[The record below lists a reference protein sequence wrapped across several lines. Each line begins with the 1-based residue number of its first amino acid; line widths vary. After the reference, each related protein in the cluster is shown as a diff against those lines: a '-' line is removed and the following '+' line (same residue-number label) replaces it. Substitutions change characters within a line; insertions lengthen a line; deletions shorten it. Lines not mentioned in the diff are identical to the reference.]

1 MNAEQ
6 LRELPRLM
14 DITDFA
20 PFVEGLD
27 HPEGV
32 ACGPGGEIYAGG
44 EAGQIYRISLEGT
57 AEQVASTGGFILG
70 LCLDGNGAVYAC
82 DLAHHE
88 VVRMTPDGT
97 ITTWSAGA
105 PGRPMRVPNYPVFDR
120 DGNLY
125 VSDSGSSGKNDGCV
139 FLVHPDGETEVL
151 AADLGAF
158 PNGLAL
164 DATGQTLCVVL
175 SDLPG
180 VVAVDLRPGQDL
192 AVRTLVELPRH
203 VPDGLAFDEDGN
215 LYISCYT
222 PDVIY
227 RLAPDG
233 ELVIVAD
240 DWASVTFATPTNIA
254 FCGPERRTLVVASP
268 SRWHLTKGEMPIA
281 GQRLNYPT
289 FAVGNERSSDG
300 G

>member
-1 MNAEQ
+1 MNEEQ
-6 LRELPRLM
+6 LRNLPRLM
-14 DITDFA
+14 DISDFA

-32 ACGPGGEIYAGG
+32 ACGPGGEVYAGG
-44 EAGQIYRISLEGT
+44 EAGQIYRISLDGGV
-57 AEQVASTGGFILG
+57 EQIASTGGFILG
-70 LCLDGNGAVYAC
+70 LCLDAEGAIYAC
-82 DLAHHE
+82 DMARHE
-88 VVRMTPDGT
+88 VVRIAPDGA
-97 ITTWSAGA
+97 ITSWSGGA
-105 PGRPMRVPNYPVFDR
+105 PERPMRVPNYPAFDR

-125 VSDSGSSGKNDGCV
+125 VSDSGSPGKNDGCV
-139 FLVHPDGETEVL
+139 FLIRPGGETEVV

-164 DATGQTLCVVL
+164 SADDETLCVVL

-180 VVAVDLRPGQDL
+180 VVAVDLRLGQDL

-203 VPDGLAFDEDGN
+203 VPDGLAFDADGN

-233 ELVIVAD
+233 ELAIVAD

-254 FCGPERRTLVVASP
+254 FCGPARRTLVIASL
-268 SRWHLTKGEMPIA
+268 SRWHLTRGEMPIA
-281 GQRLNYPT
+281 GQPLNYPT
-289 FAVGNERSSDG
+289 FAAGT
-300 G
+300 

>member
-1 MNAEQ
+1 MNEEQ
-6 LRELPRLM
+6 LRNLPRLM
-14 DITDFA
+14 DIRDFA

-32 ACGPGGEIYAGG
+32 ACGPGGEVFAGG
-44 EAGQIYRISLEGT
+44 EAGQIYRISPDGT
-57 AEQVASTGGFILG
+57 VEQIASTGGFILG
-70 LCLDGNGAVYAC
+70 LCLDAASAIYAC
-82 DLAHHE
+82 DMANHQ
-88 VVRMTPDGT
+88 VARIAPDGT
-97 ITTWSAGA
+97 ISTWSAGA
-105 PGRPMRVPNYPVFDR
+105 PGRPMRVPNYPVFDA

-125 VSDSGSSGKNDGCV
+125 VSDSGSSGKRDGCV
-139 FLVHPDGETEVL
+139 FLVRPDGTTEVL

-164 DATGQTLCVVL
+164 DAAGETLCVVL

-180 VVAVDLRPGQDL
+180 VVAVDLRPGHDL
-192 AVRTLVELPRH
+192 AIRTLVELPRH
-203 VPDGLAFDEDGN
+203 VPDGLAFDVDGN

-233 ELVIVAD
+233 ELAIVAD

-254 FCGPERRTLVVASP
+254 FCGPERRTLVVASL
-268 SRWHLTKGEMPIA
+268 SRWHLTRGEMPIA
-281 GQRLNYPT
+281 GQLLNYPS
-289 FAVGNERSSDG
+289 FAAGER
-300 G
+300 